1 MDKTFFENNENFCRE
16 VFDLKVGSHLYF
28 PSAFSISRTPE
39 GKGPPWVMYHLREG
53 IPDSS
58 TLTSKC
64 VTYRRKKRKVR
75 NICECHGSENSDPL
89 KHWPLP
95 SCHTHRTCVLNI
107 KLQWKKLRHRGCT

>member
-16 VFDLKVGSHLYF
+16 VFDLKVGNHIYF
-28 PSAFSISRTPE
+28 PRAFSISRTPE
-39 GKGPPWVMYHLREG
+39 GKGPPWVIYHLREG

-58 TLTSKC
+58 TLTSIC

-95 SCHTHRTCVLNI
+95 SCHTQRTCVLNI
-107 KLQWKKLRHRGCT
+107 KLQRKKLRHRGCT